1 MANAKRDRLG
11 KTITIRGSWYDRY
24 GNIWYDF
31 PRRYKGG
38 SQIPS
43 ICLRGDWLLSKGFGL
58 LQQLEIEIS
67 QNAVTLRAKAD
78 PKSIV
83 GLENLAKEKEAANVC
98 YRRRNRTLRP
108 A

>member
-1 MANAKRDRLG
+1 MNCPTRIGENMANAKRDRLG
-11 KTITIRGSWYDRY
+11 ESVTIRGSWYDRY

-43 ICLRGDWLLSKGFGL
+43 ICLRGDWLLSNGFRL

-67 QNAVTLRAKAD
+67 PNAITLRAKVD
-78 PKSIV
+78 PESSV
-83 GLENLAKEKEAANVC
+83 RLENLAKEKEEGNF
-98 YRRRNRTLRP
+98 R
-108 A
+108 